1 MQKFPL
7 DLQQRPLEFHYK
19 KNKNFR
25 HHLFREGYQDQKVL
39 NLSINRAVKDG
50 TQCWDII
57 GDRQDT
63 HTHTCILSLFV
74 FGFFCV

>member
-39 NLSINRAVKDG
+39 NLSIKRAM
-50 TQCWDII
+50 
-57 GDRQDT
+57 RDT
-63 HTHTCILSLFV
+63 AWT
-74 FGFFCV
+74 